1 MSTPKI
7 SIIIP
12 IHNVEPYIDRCVMS
26 VRKQTLKD
34 IEIILV
40 ENLSTDNS
48 LEKCRQHAAADS
60 RVKVLTLDVADLS
73 SARNAGVKV
82 AQAPFVGFADSDDW
96 IEEDMYET
104 LLDAIKSNNAD
115 MAYCNYMLDYEDGT
129 VKYPFKDTGKIS
141 VLDAR
146 QAQRDI
152 IMERA
157 TSASWVRLYR
167 KELFDKFQFPEGRY
181 FEDHCSI
188 YRWTADCQRLVHV
201 DRPLYHYF
209 MRTDSICSS
218 LLNNPRKVVDFFDAE
233 FDRLEYI
240 EENNLFT
247 DPNEL
252 YEARSYII
260 KQSITHLKT
269 YTSAMPRA
277 TLKDPELKRMRQ
289 SLLKCLRYTRQEI
302 KPRTYNKL
310 RRIAYI
316 WPIYYLLHRK
326 PNAKSSRHVAQK
338 A

>member
-1 MSTPKI
+1 MPPKI
-7 SIIIP
+7 SVIIP
-12 IHNVEPYIDRCVMS
+12 VHNVEPYIDRCVMS
-26 VRKQTLKD
+26 VRNQTLQD

-48 LEKCRQHAAADS
+48 LEKCRRHAADDP
-60 RVKVLTLDVADLS
+60 RVKVLTIDIADLS
-73 SARNAGVKV
+73 TARNAGVEA
-82 AQAPFVGFADSDDW
+82 AQAPLIGFADSDDW
-96 IEEDMYET
+96 VEEDMYET
-104 LLDAIKSNNAD
+104 LLDAMQSNKAD

-129 VKYPFKDTGKIS
+129 TKSPFKDSGKIS
-141 VLDAR
+141 VVDAR

-167 KELFDKFQFPEGRY
+167 RELFDRFRFPEGRY

-188 YRWTADCQRLVHV
+188 YRWTAECRKLVHV

-218 LLNNPRKVVDFFDAE
+218 LLANPRKVVDFFDAE

-240 EENNLFT
+240 ERNNIFP
-247 DPNEL
+247 DPDEL

-260 KQSITHLKT
+260 KQSITHMKT
-269 YTSAMPRA
+269 YSSAMPKASLR
-277 TLKDPELKRMRQ
+277 DPELRRMRQ
-289 SLLKCLRYTRQEI
+289 SLLKCLHYSRKEI

-316 WPIYYLLHRK
+316 WPVYYLLHRK
-326 PNAKSSRHVAQK
+326 PNAKSNRHKAQ
-338 A
+338 

>member
-1 MSTPKI
+1 MPTPQI

-12 IHNVEPYIDRCVMS
+12 VHNVEPYIDRCVMS

-48 LEKCRQHAAADS
+48 LEKCHRHAAADS
-60 RVKVLTLDVADLS
+60 RVKVLTIDVADLS
-73 SARNAGVKV
+73 SARNAGVRA
-82 AQAPFVGFADSDDW
+82 AQAPIIGFVDSDDW
-96 IEEDMYET
+96 IEGDMYET
-104 LLDAIKSNNAD
+104 LLHAMQSNKAD

-129 VKYPFKDTGKIS
+129 VKCPFKDTGSLS

-157 TSASWVRLYR
+157 TSASGVRLYR

-188 YRWTADCQRLVHV
+188 YRWTADCRRLVHV

-218 LLNNPRKVVDFFDAE
+218 LLSNPRKVIDFFYAE
-233 FDRLEYI
+233 FERLEYI
-240 EENNLFT
+240 EQNNLFT
-247 DPNEL
+247 DPVEL

-269 YTSAMPRA
+269 YTSAMPKASLR
-277 TLKDPELKRMRQ
+277 DPELKRMRK
-289 SLLKCLRYTRQEI
+289 SLLKCLRYSRKEI

-326 PNAKSSRHVAQK
+326 PNAKSNRHVAK
-338 A
+338 KE